1 MRLPLAPA
9 AVKGDAVAQGR
20 VLCWMDKSLANEL
33 TTESPPPQKD
43 ESGPLSGLDRL
54 RIYVAIP
61 LTLLLFNMAFFL
73 PRNLLSN
80 YMERHH
86 LGQWSGWVLAVLP
99 LTVLLLAIPMGLL
112 SDRFSPRRLVMVGL
126 VFLVAFTGIFFFRTS
141 EPTLP
146 MLFGSFLL
154 GGIAIA
160 IADASLRPLYLKCIG
175 HRGQALKLALLS
187 VVTMLGF
194 GGSTFLG
201 GLAAKHLD
209 WSLDEQY
216 RLAFPLALAGLLMSL
231 AMKDAEPMPFD
242 LSAYRASILRRKV
255 LVYLFLVFCNAL
267 HFGVEAVCIP
277 PYITNHLGKGD
288 ADVGN
293 YFGVIC
299 LVMAVTAALS
309 ALIRDHSANRHRMW
323 VWGLLFSATFNIISV
338 LYPTLW
344 WFFSFRIGHVV
355 ADAIMLN
362 AGLRIV
368 ASMFPRKRVAGPM
381 GLAAMV
387 VTAGVLVGNLV
398 SNGIRNADFIP
409 TAWQLPAPFL
419 LAGLVVYVGLVI
431 QRILGERF

>member
-1 MRLPLAPA
+1 M
-9 AVKGDAVAQGR
+9 G
-20 VLCWMDKSLANEL
+20 KSLANEL
-33 TTESPPPQKD
+33 TTEPPPPQKV
-43 ESGPLSGLDRL
+43 ESQPLSRLDRL

-73 PRNLLSN
+73 PRNLLTN
-80 YMERHH
+80 YMGRHG
-86 LGQWSGWVLAVLP
+86 LGKWSGWVLAVLP
-99 LTVLLLAIPMGLL
+99 LTILLLAIPMGLL
-112 SDRFSPRRLVMVGL
+112 SDRFSPRRLVIVGL

-160 IADASLRPLYLKCIG
+160 IADTSLRPLYLKCIG
-175 HRGQALKLALLS
+175 HRRQALKLALLS

-209 WSLDEQY
+209 WSLDQQY
-216 RLAFPLALAGLLMSL
+216 RLAFPLALAGLVISL
-231 AMKDAEPMPFD
+231 TVKDAEPMPFD
-242 LSAYRASILRRKV
+242 LSAYRQSIMRRKV
-255 LVYLFLVFCNAL
+255 LMYLSLVFFNAL
-267 HFGVEAVCIP
+267 HFGAEAVCIP
-277 PYITNHLGKGD
+277 PYLTDHLGKSD

-299 LVMAVTAALS
+299 LTMAVTAAFS
-309 ALIRDHSANRHRMW
+309 ALIREHSANRHRMW
-323 VWGLLFSATFNIISV
+323 VWGLLFSATFNIVSV

-344 WFFSFRIGHVV
+344 WFLSFRIGHVV

-368 ASMFPRKRVAGPM
+368 ISLFPRKRMAGPM

-398 SNGIRNADFIP
+398 SNGIRRADFIP
-409 TAWQLPAPFL
+409 TDWQLPAPFL
-419 LAGLVVYVGLVI
+419 LAGLLVYVGLVI
-431 QRILGERF
+431 QRIMGERF